1 MKNNTTS
8 ECRKTTAARGPRV
21 RRLVRPGG
29 FALLAVLLL
38 GGASGRAESSTNA
51 PAPNA
56 PARPSFDAFR
66 VISDRNIFNPN
77 RFARNS
83 SRVRTET
90 RPTARADAF
99 TLVGLM
105 AYEKGTFAFFDGT
118 KSDYRKTL
126 EDHGAISDFTIASL
140 DPEQVKLVSGTN
152 EFVMRVG
159 MQMRREDEGD
169 WFLTKPGETPRT
181 RVVVSRGRSPAA
193 IALAGAKGAATEN
206 GAGTEPE
213 IIIVEPETTEGM
225 EANGNP
231 ETAPTTEPANN
242 GNGTTD
248 PVLLRL
254 MQRRQELSR

>member
-105 AYEKGTFAFFDGT
+105 AYEKGTFAFFDGAQIRL
-118 KSDYRKTL
+118 SQ
-126 EDHGAISDFTIASL
+126 
-140 DPEQVKLVSGTN
+140 DPGGPWRDLRFHNRQPRS
-152 EFVMRVG
+152 RA
-159 MQMRREDEGD
+159 
-169 WFLTKPGETPRT
+169 GEAGVRHE
-181 RVVVSRGRSPAA
+181 RIRHARGHADAA
-193 IALAGAKGAATEN
+193 GG
-206 GAGTEPE
+206 
-213 IIIVEPETTEGM
+213 
-225 EANGNP
+225 
-231 ETAPTTEPANN
+231 
-242 GNGTTD
+242 
-248 PVLLRL
+248 
-254 MQRRQELSR
+254 